1 MIFIKANT
9 IYEVPLEDASIYKIE
24 ILKSDISIYIQLY
37 NAKRVKI
44 IFLNYYGIIDYHAI
58 GQEIGDFEIQHDS
71 DFIQQIISEEIESG
85 ASRAYMDGL
94 TFTHFRLFE
103 TWKKKKILEIVCEKI
118 EVEYLDK
125 NFKKQKDIF
134 TGFIAQI
141 IQHEI
146 DHFNGIII

>member
-1 MIFIKANT
+1 MVFIKANT

-37 NAKRVKI
+37 NSKRVKI

-103 TWKKKKILEIVCEKI
+103 TWKRKKILEIVCEKI
-118 EVEYLDK
+118 EVEYL
-125 NFKKQKDIF
+125 
-134 TGFIAQI
+134 
-141 IQHEI
+141 
-146 DHFNGIII
+146 

>member
-9 IYEVPLEDASIYKIE
+9 IYEVSLEDASIYKIE

-58 GQEIGDFEIQHDS
+58 CQEIGDFEIQHDS

-85 ASRAYMDGL
+85 ASRSYMDGL

-103 TWKKKKILEIVCEKI
+103 TWKRKKILEIVCEKI
-118 EVEYLDK
+118 EVEYL
-125 NFKKQKDIF
+125 
-134 TGFIAQI
+134 
-141 IQHEI
+141 
-146 DHFNGIII
+146 

>member
-1 MIFIKANT
+1 MESLQYMVVFPSANGF
-9 IYEVPLEDASIYKIE
+9 LC
-24 ILKSDISIYIQLY
+24 LG
-37 NAKRVKI
+37 R

-118 EVEYLDK
+118 EVEYL
-125 NFKKQKDIF
+125 
-134 TGFIAQI
+134 
-141 IQHEI
+141 
-146 DHFNGIII
+146 

>member
-9 IYEVPLEDASIYKIE
+9 IYEVSLEDASIYKIE

-44 IFLNYYGIIDYHAI
+44 IFLNYYGIIDYHVI

-94 TFTHFRLFE
+94 TFTHFCLFE
-103 TWKKKKILEIVCEKI
+103 TWKRKKILEIVCEKI
-118 EVEYLDK
+118 EVE
-125 NFKKQKDIF
+125 FKDNV
-134 TGFIAQI
+134 A
-141 IQHEI
+141 
-146 DHFNGIII
+146 

>member
-9 IYEVPLEDASIYKIE
+9 IYEVSLEDASIYKIE

-58 GQEIGDFEIQHDS
+58 CQEIGDFEIQHDS

-103 TWKKKKILEIVCEKI
+103 TWKG
-118 EVEYLDK
+118 K
-125 NFKKQKDIF
+125 N
-134 TGFIAQI
+134 TG
-141 IQHEI
+141 
-146 DHFNGIII
+146 NCM

>member
-9 IYEVPLEDASIYKIE
+9 IYEVSLEDASIYKIE

-58 GQEIGDFEIQHDS
+58 DQEIGDFEIQHDS

-103 TWKKKKILEIVCEKI
+103 AWKRKKILENVCEKI
-118 EVEYLDK
+118 EVEYL
-125 NFKKQKDIF
+125 
-134 TGFIAQI
+134 
-141 IQHEI
+141 
-146 DHFNGIII
+146 

>member
-1 MIFIKANT
+1 MAIESCKHLYIKSSDTRFLSGEVRIDRKIKKVIFIKANT
-9 IYEVPLEDASIYKIE
+9 IYEVSLEDASIYKIE

-103 TWKKKKILEIVCEKI
+103 TWKRKKILEIVCEKI
-118 EVEYLDK
+118 EVEYL
-125 NFKKQKDIF
+125 
-134 TGFIAQI
+134 
-141 IQHEI
+141 
-146 DHFNGIII
+146 

>member
-9 IYEVPLEDASIYKIE
+9 IYEVSLEDASIYKIE

-103 TWKKKKILEIVCEKI
+103 TWKRKKYWKLYV
-118 EVEYLDK
+118 
-125 NFKKQKDIF
+125 KK
-134 TGFIAQI
+134 
-141 IQHEI
+141 
-146 DHFNGIII
+146 

>member
-1 MIFIKANT
+1 M
-9 IYEVPLEDASIYKIE
+9 IYEVSLEDASIYKIE
-24 ILKSDISIYIQLY
+24 PLKSDISIYIQLY

-58 GQEIGDFEIQHDS
+58 GREIGDFEIQHDS

-103 TWKKKKILEIVCEKI
+103 AWKRKKILEIVCEKI
-118 EVEYLDK
+118 EVE
-125 NFKKQKDIF
+125 FKDNM
-134 TGFIAQI
+134 A
-141 IQHEI
+141 
-146 DHFNGIII
+146 

>member
-9 IYEVPLEDASIYKIE
+9 IYEVSLEDASIYKIE

-58 GQEIGDFEIQHDS
+58 GQEIGDFEIQH
-71 DFIQQIISEEIESG
+71 IISEEVESG

-103 TWKKKKILEIVCEKI
+103 TWKRKKILEIVCEKI
-118 EVEYLDK
+118 EVEYL
-125 NFKKQKDIF
+125 
-134 TGFIAQI
+134 
-141 IQHEI
+141 
-146 DHFNGIII
+146 

>member
-9 IYEVPLEDASIYKIE
+9 IYEVSLEDASIYKIE

-71 DFIQQIISEEIESG
+71 DFIQQIISEEVESG
-85 ASRAYMDGL
+85 AS
-94 TFTHFRLFE
+94 FTHFRLFE
-103 TWKKKKILEIVCEKI
+103 TWKRKKILEIVCEKI
-118 EVEYLDK
+118 EVEYL
-125 NFKKQKDIF
+125 
-134 TGFIAQI
+134 
-141 IQHEI
+141 
-146 DHFNGIII
+146 

>member
-9 IYEVPLEDASIYKIE
+9 IYEVSLEDASIYKIE

-37 NAKRVKI
+37 NSKRVKI

-103 TWKKKKILEIVCEKI
+103 TWKRKKILEIVCEKI
-118 EVEYLDK
+118 EVE
-125 NFKKQKDIF
+125 FKDNV
-134 TGFIAQI
+134 A
-141 IQHEI
+141 
-146 DHFNGIII
+146 